1 MTKAAWITGLCLLLV
16 ACGGGP
22 SVSPLETS
30 ATVLAFGDS
39 LTRGTGAPA
48 GAVAIPKRSPT

>member
-22 SVSPLETS
+22 SVSPLEPS
-30 ATVLAFGDS
+30 ATVLPSVTAS
-39 LTRGTGAPA
+39 RA
-48 GAVAIPKRSPT
+48 GLARPPAVAIPKRSPT